1 MHVVEIMLTFDWGGR
16 KISEEADCHFQNVR
30 FFQLGVACVIFANKG
45 QNQALQMI
53 ETVIDASSSSL
64 LQQGFKSLQK
74 IISTLLLGCTDRVNA
89 EHISRN
95 KTNSCVVVRLLLTFL
110 SSLACFLWAT
120 VDLAGRG
127 WLASVVKLGLILFA
141 FSCCAFDGRCLLPER
156 LSWSVP
162 LSWRASYLCGAGAS
176 EGREH
181 KPLQRGHDTGG
192 ETLGRRVEILSGP
205 SGPPRL
211 YVGMRSFV
219 MLLRFTA
226 FNI

>member
-95 KTNSCVVVRLLLTFL
+95 KTNSCVVVCLLLTFL

-141 FSCCAFDGRCLLPER
+141 FSCCAFWREILA
-156 LSWSVP
+156 SWAAELKCAAELASFLFMWSRSV
-162 LSWRASYLCGAGAS
+162 RGEGTQAIAAGACDR
-176 EGREH
+176 GRG
-181 KPLQRGHDTGG
+181 PW
-192 ETLGRRVEILSGP
+192 ETSRDPVWTIW
-205 SGPPRL
+205 PPVSVCWYAEFRDAA
-211 YVGMRSFV
+211 
-219 MLLRFTA
+219 A
-226 FNI
+226 FYCI